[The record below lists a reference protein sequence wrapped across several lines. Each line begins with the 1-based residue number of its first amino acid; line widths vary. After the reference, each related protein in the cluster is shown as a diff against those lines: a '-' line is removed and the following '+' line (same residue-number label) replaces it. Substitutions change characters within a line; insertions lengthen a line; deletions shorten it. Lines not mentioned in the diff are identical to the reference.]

1 MMKKRITCKNLDQI
15 EWTDLGNHAYYHWL
29 HERGFASE
37 FDELCYKS
45 ADVHLEFLSEDE
57 KNMIL
62 RDKIKNDIQRPYH
75 YGQVATNLISMGRQD
90 IVDEV
95 GLKPSNFTGSQRLSD
110 NWEIDFETGEYEP
123 PEFFVK
129 INTKKEEK

>member
-1 MMKKRITCKNLDQI
+1 
-15 EWTDLGNHAYYHWL
+15 
-29 HERGFASE
+29 
-37 FDELCYKS
+37 
-45 ADVHLEFLSEDE
+45 
-57 KNMIL
+57 MIL
-62 RDKIKNDIQRPYH
+62 RDKIKNDIQRQYH